1 MRFTK
6 LLLFLFGTAG
16 LAYGQVADVI
26 YVRENKVKREYK
38 AFLLNYYVP
47 EVLDSASR
55 ERFRETTAAQLKQV
69 DPPLRIDDCVYF
81 SDAVQHC
88 TGERE
93 GNLFH
98 VNSQPYPPSLRFH
111 TDRTKNYVDSLY
123 SIHLFTTGVLA
134 QYTQPFYFRKHEVTN
149 AEYREFVYW
158 VRDSV
163 AMRIMA
169 NNGWEDVYI
178 IPENVLL
185 KAFIKKHG
193 YDSMD
198 HFEYPSPPPLNW
210 KQKIRWD
217 EDAADYKMALQ
228 DIYLPPTERFY
239 SRKEIDTRKLLYDYI
254 AEENGETIRHVLDV
268 YPDTLCWVH
277 DFPGREVE
285 FATNLYFWHPAFDD
299 YPVVG
304 VNYHQAKAYLHWKT
318 KMEQQKLNAKGIKL
332 KIEYALPTE
341 IEWEIAA
348 TSQTKDGKIS
358 SYGGNWSALAD
369 HSWLT
374 DLRLDSMAFVNE
386 QIRVVID
393 STAEEIVPPPA
404 EHERQSLY
412 ATFDGQAIVAYRYQ
426 PAFIHVT
433 DTIIEKDG
441 KRYQVK
447 TKWYYWTSR
456 RTNFADGAP
465 ASSLDPFR
473 YTAPADLEKV
483 SKTKKLVSYWERNK
497 SLAEVEK
504 TVLLSQLDVNG
515 ISFMG
520 GNVSE
525 WLEEDYTSWLPAF
538 EMRLKMLFSVPAEDA
553 QLEGK
558 REHYFDTF
566 NAKNGKLVRGA
577 NWFDERYGNAGTKN
591 PAGMNAKTFVDPHKA
606 HCTLGFRYVVHVK

>member
-1 MRFTK
+1 MRFTI
-6 LLLFLFGTAG
+6 LLFILVFSIASP
-16 LAYGQVADVI
+16 AQVSDQI
-26 YVRENKVKREYK
+26 YIRENRTVPRYEPK
-38 AFLLNYYVP
+38 AFLVNYYLP
-47 EVLDSASR
+47 EVLDSPSR
-55 ERFRETTAAQLKQV
+55 ERFRETTVAQMKQV
-69 DPPLRIDDCVYF
+69 APPLRIDDCVYF

-88 TGERE
+88 MGERE

-98 VNSQPYPPSLRFH
+98 VNNQSHPPSLRFH
-111 TDRTKNYVDSLY
+111 TDRTKNYVDSIY

-134 QYTQPFYFRKHEVTN
+134 QYTQPFYFKKHEVTN
-149 AEYREFVYW
+149 AEYREFVHW

-163 AMRIMA
+163 AMRILA
-169 NNGWEDVYI
+169 NNGYEDVYI
-178 IPENVLL
+178 IPENILL

-198 HFEYPSPPPLNW
+198 YFECPSPPPLNW
-210 KQKIRWD
+210 KQKILWD
-217 EDAADYKMALQ
+217 TDSEDYKAALHSL
-228 DIYLPPTERFY
+228 YLPPAERFY
-239 SRKEIDTRKLLYDYI
+239 SRKEIDTRKLIYDYI
-254 AEENGETIRHVLDV
+254 AEENGDRFRYVLNI

-304 VNYHQAKAYLHWKT
+304 INYLQAKAFLHWKT
-318 KMEQQKLNAKGIKL
+318 KMEQQKLDAKGIKL

-348 TSQTKDGKIS
+348 TSQVKDGKIS
-358 SYGGNWSALAD
+358 SYGGNWSAFAD

-374 DLRLDSMAFVNE
+374 DLRLDSMTFVNE
-386 QIRVVID
+386 EIRMLVD
-393 STAEEIVPPPA
+393 STMEELPEEGSPDLYYRGGAIYLKEYVPSRM
-404 EHERQSLY
+404 H
-412 ATFDGQAIVAYRYQ
+412 YR
-426 PAFIHVT
+426 
-433 DTIIEKDG
+433 DTIIEKNG

-447 TKWYYWTSR
+447 TSWYYWTKQR
-456 RTNFADGAP
+456 ENYMDNFHT
-465 ASSLDPFR
+465 SSLDPFR

-483 SKTKKLVSYWERNK
+483 RKAKKLVSHWERNK
-497 SLAEVEK
+497 SPVEVDK
-504 TVLLSQLDVNG
+504 TVLLTQLDGNG

-525 WLEEDYTSWLPAF
+525 WLEEDYSSWLPAF

-553 QLEGK
+553 QLERK
-558 REHYFDTF
+558 REHYFNTF

-591 PAGMNAKTFVDPHKA
+591 PAGMNAKTFVDPDKA